1 MLNNPTVVYLSKG
14 NLFSVLRRYVHS
26 CICYSAIY
34 KKQGMHSLV
43 KEGMHVIYTILPWCA
58 CAHIFE
64 SYIDIYTIYA

>member
-14 NLFSVLRRYVHS
+14 NLFSVLRRYLHS

-58 CAHIFE
+58 YAHIFE
-64 SYIDIYTIYA
+64 SYIDIYTIYT